1 MVIPVVMQVE
11 TLEDLS
17 SRERAGAR
25 CYDTILLCK
34 PHGLWNRR
42 PDWMKQAWHHF
53 LKFAQNNLASWC
65 AAAAA
70 AAAAA
75 GGLDRDG
82 GGGGGGGDGGGRL
95 KACSISLRNRQS

>member
-1 MVIPVVMQVE
+1 MLIMVIHVVTQVE
-11 TLEDLS
+11 TLEDMS

-53 LKFAQNNLASWC
+53 LKF
-65 AAAAA
+65 
-70 AAAAA
+70 
-75 GGLDRDG
+75 
-82 GGGGGGGDGGGRL
+82 GDFGQQVIVCTEQFCL
-95 KACSISLRNRQS
+95 MLLLLLLLLLLTQSMQHAIVNQAVVIGSQRT

>member
-1 MVIPVVMQVE
+1 MMQVE

-25 CYDTILLCK
+25 CYETILLCK

-53 LKFAQNNLASWC
+53 LKFGDFGEQVTLCTNNNASWC
-65 AAAAA
+65 VSAAAA
-70 AAAAA
+70 
-75 GGLDRDG
+75 
-82 GGGGGGGDGGGRL
+82 GRL
-95 KACSISLRNRQS
+95 KACSMLL